1 MAYCSDL
8 ISGILV
14 LLSQLP
20 HNFIHLQ
27 YILVTVM
34 EKISNSNVIVSQ
46 MAIYIYSLN
55 DCPIY
60 RISING

>member
-46 MAIYIYSLN
+46 MAIYI
-55 DCPIY
+55 
-60 RISING
+60 